1 MSREGQPLVWVVTP
15 VHNGETYLGE
25 CIESVLAQT
34 YDHWRYSVVDN
45 RSTDGTSEVVR
56 GYAARDSRI
65 SLHRNSDFLPIMANW
80 NHALSLLPAD
90 ASYCKVV
97 HADDT
102 LFPDCLERMVGVAEA
117 HPSVDV
123 VTAYALWGHEV
134 RHDGYV
140 PYPREFVDGREICRA
155 TLEGECYVF
164 GSPTSLLLRSGAV
177 RARPAFYNEQNFHAD
192 TEACFDLLRTAD
204 LGFVHQVLTRT
215 RVHEEAMTSHASRIN
230 TFHGGWLAILQR
242 YGRYY
247 LDRDAFR
254 RRWRR
259 AVRRYA
265 VFLAKAVVRGKVRDP
280 AFRAHHRETIAL
292 VWRALWRGDQAP
304 PGGETVEPSRTATGE

>member
-1 MSREGQPLVWVVTP
+1 MSPDGQPFVWVVTP
-15 VHNGETYLGE
+15 VHDGETYLGE
-25 CIESVLAQT
+25 CIDSVLAQT
-34 YDHWRYSVVDN
+34 YDNWRYAVVDN
-45 RSTDGTSEVVR
+45 RSTDRTAEVVLD
-56 GYAARDSRI
+56 YAARDSRI
-65 SLHRNSDFLPIMANW
+65 SLHQNVDFLPIMANW

-102 LFPDCLERMVGVAEA
+102 LYTDCLEQMVRVAEA
-117 HPSVDV
+117 NPSVDI
-123 VTAYALWGHEV
+123 VTAYALWGREV

-140 PYPREFVDGREICRA
+140 PYPLELVDGREICRA
-155 TLEGECYVF
+155 TLEGRCYVF
-164 GSPTSLLLRSGAV
+164 GSPTSLLLRSAPV
-177 RARPAFYNEQNFHAD
+177 RSRPGFYNEQNFHAD

-215 RVHEEAMTSHASRIN
+215 RIHEEAMTSHASRIN
-230 TFHGGWLAILQR
+230 TFHGGWLEILQR

-265 VFLAKAVVRGKVRDP
+265 VFLAKAIVQGKVRDP
-280 AFRAHHRETIAL
+280 AFRAHHRETIAM
-292 VWRALWRGDQAP
+292 VRRGPDAGETP
-304 PGGETVEPSRTATGE
+304 PGGETGETTRSAIGE